1 MITLWSLVQI
11 IYFLVVIIVCL
22 RIIYD
27 TESFSK
33 ALAYL
38 LLVVLLPIF
47 GMVFYLSFGINYRK
61 RKLYSK
67 KLIVDD
73 ELSKT
78 LKKDILG
85 QSEIALKNAKSSLR
99 EYRKII
105 NMMTT
110 ETINSISDNNHVELL
125 FNGEEKFP
133 KVIETLK
140 KAKHHI
146 HIEYYIFEDDT
157 IGNQI
162 VDILIEKAKEGIE
175 VRFIFD
181 DFGSR
186 PVRGKMLKRMR
197 EAGVKVFPFHRVIFI
212 YLANRL
218 NYRNHRK
225 IIIVDGVE
233 AFIGGINV
241 SDRYINYPDREQTY
255 WRDTHLYLKGQAA
268 YILQHTF
275 MCDWNFCANDRLG
288 PTVDYFPPLPP
299 INEVN
304 NKVVQIAASG
314 PDSKVPTVLYSLL
327 QIINLAKEEV
337 LITTPYFI
345 PGESMMDAIIVTTL
359 SKVKVK
365 LLIPGVSD
373 SWLVNAAARSYYN
386 DLLEAGVEIYV
397 YKKGFVHAKTL
408 VVDRNIAVVGTAN
421 MDYRSF
427 DLNFEIN
434 AIVYD
439 ETIATELSDA
449 FYEDVKSSDFIVPE
463 EWLNRAKGTQLL
475 EKGARLM
482 SPLL

>member
-1 MITLWSLVQI
+1 MITLWALLQI
-11 IYFLVVIIVCL
+11 IYILVVIVVCL

-27 TESFSK
+27 TDSFSK
-33 ALAYL
+33 SLAYL

-67 KLIVDD
+67 KLIIDD
-73 ELSKT
+73 ELSKR

-85 QSEIALKNAKSSLR
+85 QSETALNNARTTLK
-99 EYRKII
+99 EYNKII

-110 ETINSISDNNHVELL
+110 ETINSISDINEVELL
-125 FNGEEKFP
+125 LNGENKFP

-146 HIEYYIFEDDT
+146 HIEYYIFENDT

-162 VDILIEKAKEGIE
+162 VDVLIEKAKEGVE
-175 VRFIFD
+175 VRFIYD

-186 PVRGKMLKRMR
+186 SVRGKMVKRMR
-197 EAGVKVFPFHRVIFI
+197 KAGIQAFPFHRVIFI

-225 IIIVDGVE
+225 IIIVDGSE
-233 AFIGGINV
+233 AFVGGINV
-241 SDRYINYPDREQTY
+241 SDKYINYPDREQMY
-255 WRDTHLYLKGQAA
+255 WRDTHLYLKGQSA

-275 MCDWNFCANDRLG
+275 MCDWNFCANDRMG
-288 PTVDYFPPLPP
+288 PTVDYFPPLPEM
-299 INEVN
+299 NSNN

-314 PDSKVPTVLYSLL
+314 PDSRVPTVLYSLI
-327 QIINLAKEEV
+327 QVINQAKEEV

-345 PGESMMDAIIVTTL
+345 PGESMMDAISVAAL
-359 SKVKVK
+359 GGVKVK
-365 LLIPGVSD
+365 LLVPGISD
-373 SWLVNAAARSYYN
+373 SKLVNAAARSYYN
-386 DLLEAGVEIYV
+386 DLLEVGVEIYV
-397 YKKGFVHAKTL
+397 YQKGFVHAKTL
-408 VVDRNIAVVGTAN
+408 VVDRKIAVVGTAN

-427 DLNFEIN
+427 DLNFEVN

-439 ETIATELSDA
+439 KGIASALGDA
-449 FYEDVKSSDFIVPE
+449 FYEDIQFADYIEPK
-463 EWLNRAKGTQLL
+463 EWLDRNMGIQLM
-475 EKGARLM
+475 EKAARLM